1 VEECKWISTPLDIN
15 SRLCKIH
22 GPMTREKENEI
33 EIVPYGKTLGCLMY
47 AIIVIRLDIT
57 IVIRVVN
64 NFVESPQLLHWKVVE
79 K

>member
-1 VEECKWISTPLDIN
+1 
-15 SRLCKIH
+15 
-22 GPMTREKENEI
+22 
-33 EIVPYGKTLGCLMY
+33 MY